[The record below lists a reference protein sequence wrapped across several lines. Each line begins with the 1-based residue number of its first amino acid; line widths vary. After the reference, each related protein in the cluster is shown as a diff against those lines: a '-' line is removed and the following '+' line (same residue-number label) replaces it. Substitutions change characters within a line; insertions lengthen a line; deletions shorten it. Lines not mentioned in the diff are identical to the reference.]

1 MKQITFSLHTAI
13 QMEDG
18 IRRVQREME
27 LGNFQHAIFH
37 VFSGIEEEAMI
48 MAVVGRLSQVFPGDP
63 IVGTLSA
70 GEIVEDKIPEKGII
84 ASALLFEQ
92 TEIHVL
98 RGLSVK
104 GHEKEV
110 GSELVRRANAIPDL
124 KAVELLLPGTE
135 FSTRTMFEELK
146 KINHG
151 TAVYGG
157 YSGGHR
163 LEQSEHFIFDENGID
178 RDAVYA
184 ICYSGKDFHVQVD
197 KSAGWQRLGM
207 PLKVTKADEN
217 RLMEIDHAPAVEV
230 YEKYLQISRDKNFAE
245 ETFEFPLMA
254 EMDGEELL
262 RHTITVEEDGTLD
275 LAGFVEEGMSIYL
288 SYGNPEDII
297 RKVDKRL
304 EQVSAFQPEAV
315 MLFSCSVRKSFWES
329 FAEIELKPFAEIA
342 NSSGFYTW
350 GEVMRNPETDKLY
363 EYNITMLSVAMREGD
378 PEPKTEQKLYRVD
391 DTALQGQASLLKRLS
406 KLVAATTGEL
416 QKAYMDLS
424 IMNEKL
430 EVMADYDGLTRM
442 FNRRKIEEC
451 IEKHLSAA
459 KESGRPAGM
468 IMLDIDHFKEVND
481 TYGHGIGDE
490 VLSILGSLCIRMVKD
505 RGGNLGRWGGEEF
518 MIILPDTDTEE
529 AHRFAE
535 ELRTAVEETS
545 FPCVEHLTISL
556 GVCRADGQENYSD
569 IYRRVDKALYEA
581 KRGGRNRTVLSE
593 DR

>member
-1 MKQITFSLHTAI
+1 MKQITFSLQSAI

-27 LGNFQHAIFH
+27 LGNFKTAIFH
-37 VFSGIEEEAMI
+37 VFSGIEDENVI

-70 GEIVEDKIPEKGII
+70 GEIVEDKIPEKGIT

-98 RGLSVK
+98 RGEHVI
-104 GHEKEV
+104 GHEAGV
-110 GSELVRRANAIPDL
+110 GRELAELANAIPDL

-135 FSTRTMFEELK
+135 FTTRVLFEEMK
-146 KINHG
+146 NIRHG
-151 TAVYGG
+151 VAVYGG
-157 YSGGHR
+157 YSGGHQ
-163 LEQSEHFIFDENGID
+163 LEKSEHYIFNENGID

-217 RLMEIDHAPAVEV
+217 RLIEIDHAPAVEV
-230 YEKYLQISRDKNFAE
+230 YEKYLQISRNENFAE

-254 EMDGEELL
+254 GLDGEELL

-288 SYGNPEDII
+288 CYGNPEDII

-304 EQVSAFQPEAV
+304 EQISAFRPEAI

-329 FAEIELKPFAEIA
+329 FAEIELAPFAEIA

-350 GEVMRNPETDKLY
+350 GEVKRNPETDKLY

-378 PEPKTEQKLYRVD
+378 PKPAEEQKIYRVD

-430 EVMADYDGLTRM
+430 AVMADYDGLTHM

-459 KESGRPAGM
+459 KKSGRPAGM

-490 VLSILGSLCIRMVKD
+490 VLSILGNLCIRLVKD

-518 MIILPDTDTEE
+518 MLILPDTDVEE
-529 AHRFAE
+529 AYRFAE
-535 ELRTAVEETS
+535 GLRTAVAETD
-545 FPCVEHLTISL
+545 FPCVGHLTISL
-556 GVCRADGQENYSD
+556 GVCSADGQENYSD
-569 IYRRVDKALYEA
+569 IYRRVDNALYEA
-581 KRGGRNRTVLSE
+581 KRGGRNCTVLGAE
-593 DR
+593 